1 MKVKGMAHR
10 GYKSKYPENTIT
22 AFKAAYELGF
32 SHLELDVQLSKDGVA
47 VVMHDTTVDRMTDA
61 AGAIKDFTFTELREL
76 KVGGTEKI
84 PTLAEALLYAKDKM
98 IVSIELKQQGDLYE
112 GLEAETL
119 KIIEETDM
127 MDQVYAN
134 SFDHF
139 SVIKMREL
147 SDDIELGLIQPGATP
162 AVFPLMKDIRATYL
176 SVKVEFLTDAFVAM
190 CESRDIQIVAWPI
203 NHAWQFE
210 KVSRYPSIIST
221 TDYLERF
228 KTWSLEHNQSSK

>member
-1 MKVKGMAHR
+1 MMKIKGMAHR
-10 GYKSKYPENTIT
+10 GYKAKYPENTIT

-47 VVMHDTTVDRMTDA
+47 IVMHDTTFDRTTNASGDV
-61 AGAIKDFTFTELREL
+61 KDFTFLELREL
-76 KVGGTEKI
+76 RVGETEQI
-84 PTLAEALLYAKDKM
+84 PTLAEALSYAKDKM
-98 IVSIELKQQGDLYE
+98 IVSIELKQQGDLYP

-119 KIIEETDM
+119 KVIEETDM
-127 MDQVYAN
+127 MDQVYVN

-139 SVIKMREL
+139 SVIRMREL
-147 SDDIELGLIQPGATP
+147 SADVELGLIQPGATP

-176 SVKVEFLTDAFVAM
+176 SVKIEFLTDDFVEM
-190 CESRDIQIVAWPI
+190 CEQQGIQIVAWPI

-228 KTWSLEHNQSSK
+228 KAWTLEQNEV